1 MMRMVRRYPPNPMM
15 TEMTADLVTLSGQ
28 VPAVIG
34 EAGVMD
40 AWLDLLG
47 RLHPLM
53 VHFPLALVIVA
64 AMVEL
69 WRAMRRHDGP
79 SPFAVTSVWF
89 AAVGG
94 VGAACSGWANAAFGG
109 ESTSVDLFLH
119 RWGGVSVAALLVAL
133 AITGTTASRAG
144 HTAWSG
150 LWRMGL
156 VLCAGIV
163 AAVGHFGGNLVHG
176 EGYVT
181 RALWTAL
188 RVSQQGT
195 VAPAPATATEPA
207 APVPASAPESAAPV
221 PAAATEPAAPE
232 PANAPESAAP
242 VPATA
247 TEPAAPATEASVV
260 VAYSDLLP
268 LFEARCFDCHGRG
281 KSKAGIRLDEP
292 ATLVGKDRKGRII
305 VKPGDPE
312 ASSLL
317 TVLTL
322 PEDDDLAMPPEGDRL
337 SAAEIAKV
345 RAWIAAGAPLP
356 AAAGD

>member
-1 MMRMVRRYPPNPMM
+1 MIA
-15 TEMTADLVTLSGQ
+15 EMAAL
-28 VPAVIG
+28 
-34 EAGVMD
+34 D
-40 AWLDLLG
+40 AWLNLLG

-64 AMVEL
+64 AIVEL
-69 WRAMRRHDGP
+69 WRAIRRHDGP

-94 VGAACSGWANAAFGG
+94 IGAACSGWANADFGG
-109 ESTSVDLFLH
+109 ESASVDLFLH
-119 RWGGVSVAALLVAL
+119 RWGGVAVAVLLVGL

-144 HTAWSG
+144 HAAWSG

-188 RVSQQGT
+188 RASQG
-195 VAPAPATATEPA
+195 
-207 APVPASAPESAAPV
+207 
-221 PAAATEPAAPE
+221 AAATEQAPSGTPLDVTESLAASGQSPAASGQNPAASGQNPAAPLAP
-232 PANAPESAAP
+232 PAVSQAKIDA
-242 VPATA
+242 
-247 TEPAAPATEASVV
+247 

-268 LFEARCFDCHGRG
+268 FFEARCFDCHGRG

-292 ATLVGKDRKGRII
+292 ATLVNKERRGRTI
-305 VKPGDPE
+305 VKPGDPD

-322 PEDDDLAMPPEGDRL
+322 PIDDELAMPPEGERL
-337 SAAEIAKV
+337 SADEVAKV

-356 AAAGD
+356 SAAGK

>member
-1 MMRMVRRYPPNPMM
+1 MPMQTRTAEMAHGLTM
-15 TEMTADLVTLSGQ
+15 TELAQSPVTIAQTGAL
-28 VPAVIG
+28 
-34 EAGVMD
+34 D
-40 AWLDLLG
+40 AWMDLLG

-94 VGAACSGWANAAFGG
+94 VGAACSGWANAAYGG
-109 ESTSVDLFLH
+109 ESTSVDLFVH
-119 RWGGVSVAALLVAL
+119 RWGGVAVAALLVAL

-144 HTAWSG
+144 HAAWSG
-150 LWRMGL
+150 VWRMGL

-163 AAVGHFGGNLVHG
+163 AVVGHFGGNLVHG

-188 RVSQQGT
+188 QASQGSG
-195 VAPAPATATEPA
+195 APT
-207 APVPASAPESAAPV
+207 
-221 PAAATEPAAPE
+221 AAPE
-232 PANAPESAAP
+232 A
-242 VPATA
+242 VTA
-247 TEPAAPATEASVV
+247 EPGVA
-260 VAYSDLLP
+260 VAYADLLP
-268 LFEARCFDCHGRG
+268 FFEARCFDCHGRG
-281 KSKAGIRLDEP
+281 KSKAGIRLDDP
-292 ATLVGKDRKGRII
+292 AELVGKVRKGRTI
-305 VKPGDPE
+305 VTPGDPD

-317 TVLTL
+317 SVLTL
-322 PEDDDLAMPPEGDRL
+322 PIDDELAMPPEGDRL
-337 SAAEIAKV
+337 SAEEIAKV

-356 AAAGD
+356 AAGPK

>member
-1 MMRMVRRYPPNPMM
+1 MPMSMQTLTAEMVQGLTM
-15 TEMTADLVTLSGQ
+15 ADVAQGPVTIAQMGAL
-28 VPAVIG
+28 
-34 EAGVMD
+34 D
-40 AWLDLLG
+40 AWMDLLG

-89 AAVGG
+89 AAAGG
-94 VGAACSGWANAAFGG
+94 VGAACSGWANASYGG
-109 ESTSVDLFLH
+109 ESTSVDLFVH
-119 RWGGVSVAALLVAL
+119 RWGGVAVAALLVAL

-156 VLCAGIV
+156 VLCAGVV
-163 AAVGHFGGNLVHG
+163 AVVGHFGGNLVHG

-188 RVSQQGT
+188 QASQGGA
-195 VAPAPATATEPA
+195 APPA
-207 APVPASAPESAAPV
+207 APQTGTAEPQAVTAEPGAA
-221 PAAATEPAAPE
+221 
-232 PANAPESAAP
+232 
-242 VPATA
+242 
-247 TEPAAPATEASVV
+247 
-260 VAYSDLLP
+260 VAYADLLP
-268 LFEARCFDCHGRG
+268 FFEARCFDCHGRG

-292 ATLVGKDRKGRII
+292 AELVGKVRKGRTI
-305 VKPGDPE
+305 VTSGDPD

-317 TVLTL
+317 SVLAL
-322 PEDDDLAMPPEGDRL
+322 PIDDELAMPPEGDRL

-356 AAAGD
+356 ASGPK

>member
-207 APVPASAPESAAPV
+207 APG
-221 PAAATEPAAPE
+221 
-232 PANAPESAAP
+232 
-242 VPATA
+242 PATA

-305 VKPGDPE
+305 VTPGDPE

>member
-1 MMRMVRRYPPNPMM
+1 MMRTGRRYPPNPMM
-15 TEMTADLVTLSGQ
+15 TEMTADLVNLSGQ

-34 EAGVMD
+34 EAGVVD

-64 AMVEL
+64 AIVEL

-119 RWGGVSVAALLVAL
+119 RWGGVGVAILLVAL

-188 RVSQQGT
+188 RVSQGT
-195 VAPAPATATEPA
+195 AAPAPKTEPVAPATATEP
-207 APVPASAPESAAPV
+207 VESAPAP
-221 PAAATEPAAPE
+221 AMEPAAR
-232 PANAPESAAP
+232 APG
-242 VPATA
+242 ATI
-247 TEPAAPATEASVV
+247 V

-268 LFEARCFDCHGRG
+268 VFEARCFDCHGRG

-322 PEDDDLAMPPEGDRL
+322 PVDDDLAMPPEGDRL
-337 SAAEIAKV
+337 TAAEIAKV

>member
-1 MMRMVRRYPPNPMM
+1 MPVPMQTLTAEMAQGLTM
-15 TEMTADLVTLSGQ
+15 TELAQSQ
-28 VPAVIG
+28 VIIAQMG
-34 EAGVMD
+34 ALD
-40 AWLDLLG
+40 AWMDLLG

-94 VGAACSGWANAAFGG
+94 VGAACSGWANAAYGG
-109 ESTSVDLFLH
+109 ESTSVDLFVH
-119 RWGGVSVAALLVAL
+119 RWGGVAVAALLVAL

-144 HTAWSG
+144 HAAWSG

-163 AAVGHFGGNLVHG
+163 AVVGHFGGNLVHG

-188 RVSQQGT
+188 QASQGAA
-195 VAPAPATATEPA
+195 APAAAPPA
-207 APVPASAPESAAPV
+207 APPAEPPIAPPAETPIAPPAETPIAPSAEPPIAP
-221 PAAATEPAAPE
+221 
-232 PANAPESAAP
+232 
-242 VPATA
+242 
-247 TEPAAPATEASVV
+247 PAAPAAVTSQASAM
-260 VAYSDLLP
+260 VAYADLLP
-268 LFEARCFDCHGRG
+268 FFEARCFDCHGRG
-281 KSKAGIRLDEP
+281 KSKAGIRLDDP
-292 ATLVGKDRKGRII
+292 AELVGKVRKGRTI
-305 VKPGDPE
+305 VKPGDPD

-317 TVLTL
+317 SVLTL
-322 PEDDDLAMPPEGDRL
+322 PIDDELAMPPEGDRL

-356 AAAGD
+356 AAGPK

>member
-1 MMRMVRRYPPNPMM
+1 MQTLTAVMAQGITM
-15 TEMTADLVTLSGQ
+15 ADLVQGPVVIAQ
-28 VPAVIG
+28 VGAL
-34 EAGVMD
+34 D
-40 AWLDLLG
+40 AWMDLLG

-64 AMVEL
+64 ALVEL
-69 WRAMRRHDGP
+69 WRAVRRHDGP

-94 VGAACSGWANAAFGG
+94 VGAACSGWANAAYGG
-109 ESTSVDLFLH
+109 ESTSVDLFVH
-119 RWGGVSVAALLVAL
+119 RWGGVAVAALLVAL

-188 RVSQQGT
+188 KASQAAD
-195 VAPAPATATEPA
+195 APAAAPAAEPPAEPPA
-207 APVPASAPESAAPV
+207 APPAEPPATLPAG
-221 PAAATEPAAPE
+221 PAAAPAAVTSQPGV
-232 PANAPESAAP
+232 A
-242 VPATA
+242 
-247 TEPAAPATEASVV
+247 
-260 VAYSDLLP
+260 VAYADLLP
-268 LFEARCFDCHGRG
+268 FFEARCFDCHGRG

-292 ATLVGKDRKGRII
+292 AELVGKVRQGRAI
-305 VKPGDPE
+305 VTPGDPD

-317 TVLTL
+317 SVLTL
-322 PEDDDLAMPPEGDRL
+322 PVDDELAMPPEGDRL
-337 SAAEIAKV
+337 SAEEIAKV

-356 AAAGD
+356 ASGSQ

>member
-1 MMRMVRRYPPNPMM
+1 MMMA
-15 TEMTADLVTLSGQ
+15 MTAELSGASGA
-28 VPAVIG
+28 VPAVIAQMG
-34 EAGVMD
+34 ALD
-40 AWLDLLG
+40 AWMNFLG

-64 AMVEL
+64 ALVEL
-69 WRAMRRHDGP
+69 WRAMRRHEGP

-119 RWGGVSVAALLVAL
+119 RWGGVIVAALLVAL
-133 AITGTTASRAG
+133 AITGTAASRAG

-156 VLCAGIV
+156 VLCAGLV

-188 RVSQQGT
+188 RVSQGT
-195 VAPAPATATEPA
+195 T
-207 APVPASAPESAAPV
+207 APEA
-221 PAAATEPAAPE
+221 AAPE
-232 PANAPESAAP
+232 AAAPEAAAP
-242 VPATA
+242 GTIAPEA
-247 TEPAAPATEASVV
+247 AAPGTIAPEAETSVT
-260 VAYSDLLP
+260 VAYSDLTP
-268 LFEARCFDCHGRG
+268 FFEARCFDCHGRG

-292 ATLVGKDRKGRII
+292 ATLVGKERKGRII

-322 PEDDDLAMPPEGDRL
+322 PVDDDLAMPPEGDRPTA
-337 SAAEIAKV
+337 SEIAKV

-356 AAAGD
+356 AASTQ

>member
-207 APVPASAPESAAPV
+207 APVPA
-221 PAAATEPAAPE
+221 
-232 PANAPESAAP
+232 
-242 VPATA
+242 TA

>member
-1 MMRMVRRYPPNPMM
+1 MQM
-15 TEMTADLVTLSGQ
+15 TIDLAEGLTMIAEVGAL
-28 VPAVIG
+28 
-34 EAGVMD
+34 D
-40 AWLDLLG
+40 AWLNLLG

-64 AMVEL
+64 ALVEL
-69 WRAMRRHDGP
+69 WRAARRHEGP

-94 VGAACSGWANAAFGG
+94 VGAAGSGWANAAFGG

-119 RWGGVSVAALLVAL
+119 RWGGVAVAVLLVAL
-133 AITGTTASRAG
+133 AIAGTTASRAG
-144 HTAWSG
+144 HAAWSG

-163 AAVGHFGGNLVHG
+163 ATVGHFGGNLVHG

-181 RALWTAL
+181 RALWAAL
-188 RVSQQGT
+188 RASQGT
-195 VAPAPATATEPA
+195 SAATEAPSELSAASPPAPAVSPA
-207 APVPASAPESAAPV
+207 P
-221 PAAATEPAAPE
+221 AATE
-232 PANAPESAAP
+232 
-242 VPATA
+242 
-247 TEPAAPATEASVV
+247 APAVVSEVARDSVTY
-260 VAYSDLLP
+260 ADLLP

-292 ATLVGKDRKGRII
+292 AALVNGERRGRII
-305 VKPGDPE
+305 VKPGFPD

-322 PEDDDLAMPPEGDRL
+322 PIDDELAMPPEGERL
-337 SAAEIAKV
+337 SAEEVAKV

-356 AAAGD
+356 PTPPPSAK